1 VGAGGRPPASQ
12 ALRPRLHGFPGLTPS
27 LPSLL
32 LRSHHRLE
40 IQQD

>member
-27 LPSLL
+27 LL
-32 LRSHHRLE
+32 LRSHYRLE